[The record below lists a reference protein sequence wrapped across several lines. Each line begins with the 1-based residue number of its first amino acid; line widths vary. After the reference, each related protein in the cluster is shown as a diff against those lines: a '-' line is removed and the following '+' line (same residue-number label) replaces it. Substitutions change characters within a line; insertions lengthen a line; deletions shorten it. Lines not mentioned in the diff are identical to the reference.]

1 MNNLKK
7 LLFRA
12 VLAVSLVAPTLSSC
26 SEFDEIWNKI
36 DSIEAQLD
44 SIQNDLNAQVEALSA
59 LMTDGSTISSCTKK
73 DDGSYV
79 VKLSNGTEFTVL
91 PAGADFSALVS
102 TYTDKDGAKYWA
114 TYDPNGDLVPLK
126 DPSGKLIPISD
137 SVKVELIDGAY
148 YLIVNGEKYLTG
160 YDDKDV
166 VSVFSSCKPLTDASG
181 NVYAMTFTFG
191 DGQKVTVA
199 VDGYKGV
206 IFNLSNAGTL
216 SAVSEYYVDY
226 GKTMRFLMDVEGVI
240 DYVMQIPDGWRVN
253 EVLDELTG
261 DTYVDITAPVKS
273 VIDAGAAVAKGDLK
287 VVSVVEGGKAAVTK
301 LSLSTDPFKV
311 YNVSPVKA
319 VIEPTDGIQKFL
331 YGLADLATFD
341 ETQLVAQVNDILK
354 SSNDLPK
361 GFNLSESAIDKTLAE
376 IYGAEIPEGANL
388 MFWAIPA
395 LYTEGDKEVAG
406 GYYVKEE
413 MLRTLMLAPVFVK
426 MEVSGITVL
435 DANLKVD
442 VKGATKMYAGT
453 SLKSASTLEEI
464 VYQIN
469 NEIIEPVSQNL
480 SYNGPASE
488 FPSKDDAV
496 SMEPATAY
504 VSWVVPV
511 EDGKKE
517 YLASDVIYK
526 EFTTLSV
533 QAGGTIEIKVGDF
546 TTDCSYISAPVSS
559 ENAAMLYYA
568 WLSDSEGKRISQA
581 DNESKMN
588 KLLSTE
594 NFTVIRGTAG
604 TAEVDFIKPETTM
617 WLFAVAV
624 GHDGKYGEVFC
635 KSVATKAVSFN
646 SLAVSIAEPEVS
658 AKDAIFKVSVSGGTA
673 SDYIYWCGKETDPFW
688 LYEDFCNKSLEGAEA
703 YMAANPDAEAIQTV
717 MRKNGK
723 VASDGTVTISELEVS
738 TTYVFVVLAKDAE
751 GNYSKGAMKK
761 FNTDAVDLGDE
772 FVAEGTDKWNEV
784 KTWIENNIVWDKSQ
798 FKASASSQGFAS
810 YAFSIKTPT
819 DLTAYISCFA
829 TQATE
834 MADQILELEQFC
846 SSSRD
851 VSLDVP
857 DPEGLDWI
865 DDQGK
870 EHSAAIYFNVYD
882 AYVHGVTTY
891 GYVTYF
897 PSTGHNETNCPV
909 WNNGECSTYAQK
921 EKVMAEKLS
930 LDHWKEWI
938 NETCNYL
945 YQGDPNHKYSYTLT
959 DEAKI
964 NALAQALLD
973 AYTPYYKDRKPIV
986 YVNDGSALK
995 IVNREAMGI
1004 DDTGNVVDKVTV
1016 LLKDANGN
1024 YYAPMVIQVPNYFK

>member
-1 MNNLKK
+1 M
-7 LLFRA
+7 
-12 VLAVSLVAPTLSSC
+12 LSSC

-166 VSVFSSCKPLTDASG
+166 VSVFSSCQPLTDASG

-206 IFNLSNAGTL
+206 IFKLSNAGTL

-261 DTYVDITAPVKS
+261 DTYVDVTAPVKS

-311 YNVSPVKA
+311 YKVSPVKA

-341 ETQLVAQVNDILK
+341 ETQLVSQVNNILK

-395 LYTEGDKEVAG
+395 LYTEGDKEVDG

-413 MLRTLMLAPVFVK
+413 MLRTLMLVPVFVK

-435 DANLKVD
+435 DANLKLD

-568 WLSDSEGKRISQA
+568 WLSDTDGERISQT
-581 DNESKMN
+581 DNATKM
-588 KLLSTE
+588 SMIQSAA
-594 NFTVIRGTAG
+594 NFKSVK
-604 TAEVDFIKPETTM
+604 AEEVVAEIDFVKPETTM

-624 GHDGKYGEVFC
+624 GHDGKYGDVVC
-635 KSVATKAVSFN
+635 KSATTDAVTFN
-646 SLAVSIAEPEVS
+646 SLSVSVADPEVT
-658 AKDAIFKVSVSGGTA
+658 ATDATFEITVSGGTA
-673 SDYIYWCGKETDPFW
+673 TDYIYWCGKEIDPFW
-688 LYEDFCNKSLEGAEA
+688 LYEEYCNNSPEDAEE
-703 YMAANPDAEAIQTV
+703 YMAANPDAEAVAAI

-723 VASDGTVTISELEVS
+723 VSKEGKLTVADLEVNS
-738 TTYVFVVLAKDAE
+738 SYVFIVLAKDE
-751 GNYSKGAMKK
+751 TGKYSRGTVKRFRTNAI
-761 FNTDAVDLGDE
+761 DLGD
-772 FVAEGTDKWNEV
+772 FVKEGTEKWNET
-784 KTWIENNIVWDKSQ
+784 KKWIEDNIVWDKSQ
-798 FKASASSQGFAS
+798 FKGNAGNGQGFAS

-819 DLTAYISCFA
+819 DMTAYISCFNP
-829 TQATE
+829 QATGLSD
-834 MADQILELEQFC
+834 MILELENFC
-846 SSSRD
+846 SASRD

-857 DPEGLDWI
+857 DPDLTWY
-865 DDQGK
+865 DDKGK
-870 EHSAAIYFNVYD
+870 EHNASIYFNVYD
-882 AYVHGVTTY
+882 AYVHGCPTY

-897 PSTGHNETNCPV
+897 PSTGHNESTCPV
-909 WNNGECSTYAQK
+909 WSDGKCSVYE
-921 EKVMAEKLS
+921 EKKAIMAEKLS
-930 LDHWKEWI
+930 LDHWIEWVH
-938 NETCNYL
+938 ETCNYAH
-945 YQGDPNHKYSYTLT
+945 QGDPDHQYSYAIS
-959 DEAKI
+959 DEAKVRE
-964 NALAQALLD
+964 LAQKLLD
-973 AYTPYYKDRKPIV
+973 AYTPYYTDREPIV
-986 YVNDGSALK
+986 YVNDGIALK
-995 IVNREAMGI
+995 ILNREATGV
-1004 DDTGNVVDKVTV
+1004 DDTNKVVDKVVV
-1016 LLKDANGN
+1016 LLKDLNGN
-1024 YYAPMVIQVPNYFK
+1024 YYAPMFIQVPDYF